1 MSRYTEEQDRDSR
14 IRAKCFELSELIVDN
29 LIAAMSGEQGAKRRF
44 AAPLM
49 MVGIAVCKLCE
60 VKISPATRPM
70 RDALMSIRNSLD
82 DAREVEGARGLIPDL
97 GFGAPRKKD

>member
-14 IRAKCFELSELIVDN
+14 IRAKCFELLELIVDN

-49 MVGIAVCKLCE
+49 MAGIAVCKLCE
-60 VKISPATRPM
+60 VKVSQATKPM
-70 RDALMSIRNSLD
+70 RDALMSLRGQLN
-82 DAREVEGARGLIPDL
+82 DAREVHSAEDYFSKP
-97 GFGAPRKKD
+97 FGAPRKDD